1 MNTVIGGRENLEVA
15 FDKEVFEAMEEQRMK
30 MVSLNKYNSLKAQ
43 NEKLFAENK
52 TIKIERGE

>member
-52 TIKIERGE
+52 TIKIERGK